1 MVSQPG
7 LLKAVKELKSITSS
21 GRRNRQTLRRSN
33 TCVSTLQP
41 STTVYSAT
49 AVRLQTWQ
57 SSGDS
62 AVFRRIDVS
71 PRAVQCSTSS
81 FSHLWRLEHP
91 HRWQRQRVCHETQWT
106 IADIRPRPTH
116 PRANTCSRPHSRHI
130 VISRSDTVVQQLSV
144 GDFVSDHAV
153 VNLNLNLRRSAST
166 RQLVTRRSWRNFIA
180 ADFEADLAASRLCA
194 DQRSLADLSVISNG
208 EQRMQ
213 AQCL

>member
-21 GRRNRQTLRRSN
+21 GRKNRQTLRRSN

-144 GDFVSDHAV
+144 GDFVSAWS
-153 VNLNLNLRRSAST
+153 RS
-166 RQLVTRRSWRNFIA
+166 RQLKS
-180 ADFEADLAASRLCA
+180 ELATVCINTSTCHTEKLAKLHRSRLWG
-194 DQRSLADLSVISNG
+194 RSGSIQTLCWSAQFSGSVSN
-208 EQRMQ
+208 Q
-213 AQCL
+213 